1 MPPRTLLHFPRP
13 RSGTFFSQLM
23 IRIAPH
29 RRPPLPWTIPA
40 DVRDDIRGTDLDKGT
55 NSDASVLGS
64 SRGEYGSVSPTV
76 LGSDRMLFS
85 LEEVS

>member
-1 MPPRTLLHFPRP
+1 
-13 RSGTFFSQLM
+13 M

-29 RRPPLPWTIPA
+29 RRPSLPWTIPA

-64 SRGEYGSVSPTV
+64 GRGKMVAVSPMV
-76 LGSDRMLFS
+76 LGSDRMMFS